1 MPETEKKA
9 TGILARVRYGLGTKL
24 IVLLLGAMLG
34 IFALLGYLTI
44 RLQRQHLEAATLLS
58 AERVSDVIRRNT
70 SEYMMHNDREGLHH
84 AIATMASEP
93 GMVRV
98 RVFDRE
104 GHISYSS
111 DRAEINR
118 IVDKDAEAC
127 YGCHA
132 HGQALTHLNRPDRF
146 RVYRA
151 QGGRVLAIIT
161 PIENQAE
168 CSNAA
173 CHAHP
178 PSQQIL
184 GVLDTH
190 LSLARTDQQLAQLS
204 WRIVLCDVLAIAGIT
219 FLSWLFIVRVVERP
233 LKQLLAG
240 TQKLSAGEL
249 GHQIELPSND
259 EIGDLA
265 QSFNSMSLQLQAA
278 NQEIVAWTHT
288 LQDRVE
294 EKTRELQRA
303 HVEVLHVE
311 TMASVGKMAAVV
323 AHEINNP
330 LSGILTYSKLIKK
343 WVDSGQ
349 VSAAKKEEAQQCL
362 DLISSESR
370 RCGELVRN
378 LLTFSR
384 QSPMNV
390 QPADLSRVVA
400 QCTMLVRHKLDI
412 AAIELHASL
421 AEALPPLQCDPSQIE
436 QVLLAVIVNAA
447 DAMPKGG
454 NLWIDS
460 HLSRDASQVV
470 LTVRDDGSGI
480 PPEILPKIFDPFVT
494 TKESGH
500 GTGLGLAVSR
510 GIIERHGGKISIESE
525 VGKGTTVTILL
536 PVPSRPGAVPA
547 PESETSLAGVGTGIT
562 R

>member
-1 MPETEKKA
+1 M
-9 TGILARVRYGLGTKL
+9 LL
-24 IVLLLGAMLG
+24 IFG
-34 IFALLGYLTI
+34 LLGYLTI

-58 AERVSDVIRRNT
+58 AERISDIIRRNT
-70 SEYMMHNDREGLHH
+70 SDYMLRNDREGLHH
-84 AIATMASEP
+84 AISAMASEP
-93 GMVRV
+93 GVVRL
-98 RVFDRE
+98 RVFDRQ

-111 DRAEINR
+111 DPSEINR
-118 IVDKDAEAC
+118 AVDKDAEAC

-132 HGQALTHLNRPDRF
+132 HQQTLTRLDRPDRF

-151 QGGRVLAIIT
+151 QGQRVLAIIS
-161 PIENQAE
+161 PIENQPE
-168 CSNAA
+168 CSNAE

-178 PSQQIL
+178 ASQQIL

-190 LSLARTDQQLAQLS
+190 LSLARTDQQLAEGS
-204 WRIVLCDVLAIAGIT
+204 WRMLACDALAMAAIA
-219 FLSWLFIVRVVERP
+219 FLSWIFIRRVVDRP
-233 LKQLLAG
+233 LKELQDG
-240 TQKLSAGEL
+240 TKRLSEGAL
-249 GHQIELPSND
+249 GHQIELHSKD
-259 EIGDLA
+259 QIGDLA
-265 QSFNSMSLQLQAA
+265 ESFNVMSLQLQAA
-278 NQEIVAWTHT
+278 NEQLVSWGRT
-288 LQDRVE
+288 LEERVE
-294 EKTRELQRA
+294 QKTSELRRA
-303 HVEVLHVE
+303 HDEVLHVE

-330 LSGILTYSKLIKK
+330 LSGILTYSKLLKK
-343 WVDSGQ
+343 WVDKDQ
-349 VSAAKKEEAQQCL
+349 VGGEKKQEAQQCL

-390 QPADLSRVVA
+390 QSTDINRVVE
-400 QCTMLVRHKLDI
+400 QCTMLLRPNLKI
-412 AAIELHASL
+412 AAIDLHCTL
-421 AEALPPLQCDPSQIE
+421 ADGLPRLHCDPSQIE

-460 HLSRDASQVV
+460 RLSDDGSRVA

-480 PPEILPKIFDPFVT
+480 PPEVMPKIFEPFVT
-494 TKESGH
+494 TKENGH

-510 GIIERHGGKISIESE
+510 GIVERHSGKISVESE
-525 VGKGTTVTILL
+525 VGKGTTVTITL
-536 PVPSRPGAVPA
+536 PVPDRPGPHTEAV
-547 PESETSLAGVGTGIT
+547 LAGVDTNK